1 MFVPKPSSI
10 PQSRH
15 SRRDAAVDR
24 QSMEL
29 PITLP
34 ADHPLQLG
42 NFTSAHLGTF
52 ESALTED
59 QSKGGA
65 GGFDDL
71 IERFKYSQTK
81 IDLAQTFAISMGASI
96 VRYPQETAAVTY
108 AFTAPFERRKAVAN
122 RVAHGPRPP

>member
-52 ESALTED
+52 ESALTCCSNASE
-59 QSKGGA
+59 KWPNTLGGPTRTCPIRHTVWDTCACATA
-65 GGFDDL
+65 GH
-71 IERFKYSQTK
+71 
-81 IDLAQTFAISMGASI
+81 AAS
-96 VRYPQETAAVTY
+96 VSHLDK
-108 AFTAPFERRKAVAN
+108 KAVF
-122 RVAHGPRPP
+122 RES